1 MTRLL
6 SMAFWGDN
14 FWQQKPRLPDWAPVL
29 FAVGIA
35 VYFALASEP
44 SLVLLFAIIAL
55 NLLCLTLCKNWDVI

>member
-14 FWQQKPRLPDWAPVL
+14 FWQQKSRLPDWAPVL

-35 VYFALASEP
+35 VYFALAPEP
-44 SLVLLFAIIAL
+44 STVLFLQSL
-55 NLLCLTLCKNWDVI
+55 P